1 MMHCFLKKGGL
12 ITMKKALI
20 VGLNNYPNSKLEW
33 CDNDAIAMKELIE
46 SNSDG
51 SPNFDVVSIID
62 SCTKNNLK
70 AAIGKL
76 FVDDADIALLYFS
89 GHGADIDG
97 GYLCTTDFS
106 GSDYGVKMTDVL
118 EMANKSRCKNKVIIL
133 DCCFAAK
140 MGESILLNN
149 NSVLGEGVTIIAA
162 SQSWQTSVENGVI
175 QHGVFTE
182 LLIQGLKGGA
192 ADISGNITPA
202 SLYSFVDQ
210 SLGAWQQRPV
220 FKTNISRF
228 LPLRTIQAKVP
239 KNILRK
245 LSTYFKNPTDEFKL
259 DPSYEYTNAPEI
271 EHKVI
276 EPYADIEHVN
286 VFKELQLFES
296 VGLIEPVGTEHM
308 YFAAMED
315 KSCKLTALG
324 LHYWKLSKDRRF

>member
-1 MMHCFLKKGGL
+1 MNQE
-12 ITMKKALI
+12 MKKALI
-20 VGLNNYPNSKLEW
+20 VGLNNYPGRELEW
-33 CDNDAIAMKELIE
+33 CNNDAIAMKELIE
-46 SNSDG
+46 SNGDG
-51 SPNFDVVSIID
+51 SPNFEVVPIID
-62 SCTKNNLK
+62 NCSKSNLMS
-70 AAIGKL
+70 AIGKL
-76 FVDDADIALLYFS
+76 FADDADIALLYFS
-89 GHGADIDG
+89 EHGADIDG

-106 GSDYGVKMTDVL
+106 GSNYGVKMTDVL

-162 SQSWQTSVENGVI
+162 SQSWQLSEEKRSI
-175 QHGVFTE
+175 QHGIFTE

-192 ADISGNITPA
+192 ADIGGNITPA

-220 FKTNISRF
+220 FKTNISQF

-239 KNILRK
+239 KSILRK
-245 LSTYFKNPTDEFKL
+245 LSTYFENPTDEFKL
-259 DPSYEYTNAPEI
+259 DPSYEYTNALNI
-271 EHKVI
+271 EHQVI
-276 EPYADIEHVN
+276 EPYADAEHVN

-296 VGLIEPVGTEHM
+296 VGLVEPVGTEHM
-308 YFAAMED
+308 YFAAMEN

>member
-1 MMHCFLKKGGL
+1 MNQE
-12 ITMKKALI
+12 MKKALI
-20 VGLNNYPNSKLEW
+20 VGLNNYPGRELEW
-33 CDNDAIAMKELIE
+33 CNNDAIAMKELIE
-46 SNSDG
+46 SNGDG
-51 SPNFDVVSIID
+51 SPNFEVVPIID
-62 SCTKNNLK
+62 NCSKSNLMS
-70 AAIGKL
+70 AIGKL
-76 FVDDADIALLYFS
+76 FADDADIALLYFS

-106 GSDYGVKMTDVL
+106 ESNYGVKMTDVL

-162 SQSWQTSVENGVI
+162 SQSWQLSEEKRSI
-175 QHGVFTE
+175 QHGIFTE

-192 ADISGNITPA
+192 ADIGGNITPA

-220 FKTNISRF
+220 FKTNISQF

-239 KNILRK
+239 KSILRK
-245 LSTYFKNPTDEFKL
+245 LSTYFENPTDEFKL
-259 DPSYEYTNAPEI
+259 DPSYEYTNALNI
-271 EHKVI
+271 EHQVI
-276 EPYADIEHVN
+276 EPYADAEHVN

-296 VGLIEPVGTEHM
+296 VGLVEPVGTEHM
-308 YFAAMED
+308 YFAAMEN

>member
-1 MMHCFLKKGGL
+1 M
-12 ITMKKALI
+12 II
-20 VGLNNYPNSKLEW
+20 VQ
-33 CDNDAIAMKELIE
+33 
-46 SNSDG
+46 
-51 SPNFDVVSIID
+51 
-62 SCTKNNLK
+62 KNNLTL
-70 AAIGKL
+70 AIGKL
-76 FVDDADIALLYFS
+76 FADDADIALLYFS

-97 GYLCTTDFS
+97 VYLFTTDFS
-106 GSDYGVKMTDVL
+106 ESNYGVKMTDVL

-149 NSVLGEGVTIIAA
+149 NSILGEGVTIIAA
-162 SQSWQTSVENGVI
+162 SQSWQLSEEKRSL
-175 QHGVFTE
+175 QHGIFTE

-192 ADISGNITPA
+192 ADIGGNITPA

-220 FKTNISRF
+220 FKTNISQF

-239 KNILRK
+239 KSILRK
-245 LSTYFKNPTDEFKL
+245 LSTYFENPTDEFKL
-259 DPSYEYTNAPEI
+259 DPSYEYTNALNI
-271 EHKVI
+271 EHQVI
-276 EPYADIEHVN
+276 EPYADAEHVN

-296 VGLIEPVGTEHM
+296 VGLVEPVGTEHM
-308 YFAAMED
+308 YFAAMEN

>member
-1 MMHCFLKKGGL
+1 MNQE
-12 ITMKKALI
+12 MKKALI
-20 VGLNNYPNSKLEW
+20 VGLNNYPGRELEW
-33 CDNDAIAMKELIE
+33 CNNDAIAMKELIE
-46 SNSDG
+46 SNGDE
-51 SPNFDVVSIID
+51 SPNFEVVPIID
-62 SCTKNNLK
+62 NCSKSNLMS
-70 AAIGKL
+70 AIGKL
-76 FVDDADIALLYFS
+76 FADDADIALLYFS

-106 GSDYGVKMTDVL
+106 GSNYGVKMTDVL

-162 SQSWQTSVENGVI
+162 SQSWQLSEEKRSI
-175 QHGVFTE
+175 QHGIFTE

-192 ADISGNITPA
+192 ADIGGNITPA

-220 FKTNISRF
+220 FKTNISQF

-239 KNILRK
+239 KSILRK
-245 LSTYFKNPTDEFKL
+245 LSTYFENPTDEFKL
-259 DPSYEYTNAPEI
+259 DPSYEYTNALNI
-271 EHKVI
+271 EHQVI
-276 EPYADIEHVN
+276 EPYADAEHVN

-296 VGLIEPVGTEHM
+296 VGLVEPVGTEHM
-308 YFAAMED
+308 YFAAMEN

>member
-1 MMHCFLKKGGL
+1 MNQE
-12 ITMKKALI
+12 MKKALI
-20 VGLNNYPNSKLEW
+20 VGLNNYPGRELEW
-33 CDNDAIAMKELIE
+33 CNNDAIAMKELIE
-46 SNSDG
+46 SNGDG
-51 SPNFDVVSIID
+51 SPNFEVVPIID
-62 SCTKNNLK
+62 NCSKSNLMS
-70 AAIGKL
+70 AIGKL
-76 FVDDADIALLYFS
+76 FADDADIALLYFS

-106 GSDYGVKMTDVL
+106 GSNYGVKMTDVL

-162 SQSWQTSVENGVI
+162 SQSWQLSEEKRSI
-175 QHGVFTE
+175 QHGIFTE

-192 ADISGNITPA
+192 ADIGGNITPA

-210 SLGAWQQRPV
+210 SLGAGQQRPV
-220 FKTNISRF
+220 FKTNISQF

-239 KNILRK
+239 KSILRK
-245 LSTYFKNPTDEFKL
+245 LSTYFENPTDEFKL
-259 DPSYEYTNAPEI
+259 DPSYEYTNALNI
-271 EHKVI
+271 EHQVI
-276 EPYADIEHVN
+276 EPYADAEHVN

-296 VGLIEPVGTEHM
+296 VGLVEPVGTEHM
-308 YFAAMED
+308 YFAAMEN

>member
-1 MMHCFLKKGGL
+1 
-12 ITMKKALI
+12 
-20 VGLNNYPNSKLEW
+20 
-33 CDNDAIAMKELIE
+33 
-46 SNSDG
+46 
-51 SPNFDVVSIID
+51 
-62 SCTKNNLK
+62 
-70 AAIGKL
+70 
-76 FVDDADIALLYFS
+76 
-89 GHGADIDG
+89 
-97 GYLCTTDFS
+97 
-106 GSDYGVKMTDVL
+106 MTDVL
-118 EMANKSRCKNKVIIL
+118 EMANKSHCKNKIIIL

-140 MGESILLNN
+140 MGETILLNN

-162 SQSWQTSVENGVI
+162 SQSWQTSAENGAI

-192 ADISGNITPA
+192 ADIGGNITPA

-276 EPYADIEHVN
+276 EPYADTEHVS

>member
-1 MMHCFLKKGGL
+1 
-12 ITMKKALI
+12 MKKALI
-20 VGLNNYPNSKLEW
+20 VGLNNYPGRELEW
-33 CDNDAIAMKELIE
+33 CNNDAIAMTELVE
-46 SNSDG
+46 SNGDG
-51 SPNFDVVSIID
+51 SPNFEVVPIID
-62 SCTKNNLK
+62 NCSKKNLTL
-70 AAIGKL
+70 AIGKL
-76 FVDDADIALLYFS
+76 FADDADIALLYFS

-106 GSDYGVKMTDVL
+106 ESNYGVKMTDVL

-149 NSVLGEGVTIIAA
+149 NSILGEGVTIIAA
-162 SQSWQTSVENGVI
+162 SQSWQLSEEKRSL
-175 QHGVFTE
+175 QHGIFTE

-192 ADISGNITPA
+192 ADIGGNITPA

-220 FKTNISRF
+220 FKTNISQF
-228 LPLRTIQAKVP
+228 LPLRTIQAKVS
-239 KNILRK
+239 KSILRK
-245 LSTYFKNPTDEFKL
+245 LSTYFENPTDEFKL
-259 DPSYEYTNAPEI
+259 DPSYEYTNALNI
-271 EHKVI
+271 EHQVI
-276 EPYADIEHVN
+276 EPYADAEHVN

-296 VGLIEPVGTEHM
+296 VGLVEPVGTEHM
-308 YFAAMED
+308 YFAAMEN